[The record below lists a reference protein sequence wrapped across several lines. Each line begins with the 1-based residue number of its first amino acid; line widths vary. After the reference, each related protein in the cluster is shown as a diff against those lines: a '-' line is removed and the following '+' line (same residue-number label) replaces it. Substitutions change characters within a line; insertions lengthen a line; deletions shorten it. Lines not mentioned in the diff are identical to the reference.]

1 MIKNL
6 PFIGIIPARKGSVRI
21 KNKNLMILNNK
32 KLIEYTLEQ
41 AIKTKGLDKI
51 LVTTDDERI
60 LKFSKKYKKVIFL
73 KRNKKLSSS
82 KSLLKNAIKTQL
94 NI

>member
-1 MIKNL
+1 
-6 PFIGIIPARKGSVRI
+6 
-21 KNKNLMILNNK
+21 MILNNK

-60 LKFSKKYKKVIFL
+60 LKFSKKYKKLYF
-73 KRNKKLSSS
+73 
-82 KSLLKNAIKTQL
+82 
-94 NI
+94 